1 VYRVLVPYLRGGKVL
16 NELHDVSLL
25 CCTVSVYHVNS
36 RETVQTE
43 RKSTKH
49 LEISPGGKATRH
61 FFVTFFLHD
70 PLISFLP
77 TTMISSK
84 PATPKRIV
92 SMSQYSS
99 SSTSVDNASTGT
111 SDSSR
116 IVFAS
121 PVASSYAGNNS
132 ITPESDDSTSPDSR
146 KFRWVDSSSSS
157 QHSTAARLET
167 PSSSLGG
174 RKGDICRSELPVK
187 RGSAGT
193 VSLKAN
199 FLLHRMQRIES
210 KVQKAACMELA
221 YLKKVTEVQDKR
233 NRWIQLHGVMT
244 LDDLRQRLSCN
255 SASPM
260 SLKELNGLIVRI
272 NVNIEKMDRRE
283 KGYLEKSKE
292 VRDKRFQWT
301 KLYKISQEL
310 LLRQINSRTSS
321 MNHLPP
327 LLPRRAAKPIVIDLT
342 E

>member
-1 VYRVLVPYLRGGKVL
+1 VVGK
-16 NELHDVSLL
+16 S
-25 CCTVSVYHVNS
+25 
-36 RETVQTE
+36 E

-49 LEISPGGKATRH
+49 LQISAGPGEKVALSHSFSR
-61 FFVTFFLHD
+61 
-70 PLISFLP
+70 PPISHFLP
-77 TTMISSK
+77 TTLNSSK
-84 PATPKRIV
+84 PATPKTIV

-99 SSTSVDNASTGT
+99 STSVDTASTGS

-116 IVFAS
+116 IVVAS
-121 PVASSYAGNNS
+121 PVASSYASNNS
-132 ITPESDDSTSPDSR
+132 VAPESYDSR
-146 KFRWVDSSSSS
+146 KVLWVDSSSSS
-157 QHSTAARLET
+157 EPSTAARLET

-199 FLLHRMQRIES
+199 FLLHRRQRIES

-221 YLKKVTEVQDKR
+221 YLNKATEVQDKR

-272 NVNIEKMDRRE
+272 NANIEKMDRLE
-283 KGYLEKSKE
+283 KVCLEKSKE
-292 VRDKRFQWT
+292 VRDKRFQWI
-301 KLYKISQEL
+301 K
-310 LLRQINSRTSS
+310 LLRQVNSRTSS

-327 LLPRRAAKPIVIDLT
+327 LLKRRAAKPIVIDLT